1 MESFGDTFGG
11 LSAVHEVE
19 IDLFTDAYR
28 ITGTVHTRFGRV
40 TDILNQLTSEYLS
53 IERATIT
60 EHSDPSS
67 PVAAP
72 SAVVPVAAI
81 LLLAAPDL
89 TGVASSDMRIQKR
102 PVKALF
108 ALPPVRIIG
117 TTHVPM
123 GSRPLDGLLNVTDR
137 FLAMTEITISSAAF
151 PHLVGAVEA
160 AAVSRAKAQILLVSD
175 DERPDELLA
184 DVLDERTAEAWL
196 RTDEAPR

>member
-1 MESFGDTFGG
+1 MDSLGDTFGG
-11 LSAVHEVE
+11 LSAVRQVE
-19 IDLFTDAYR
+19 IDLLTDAYR
-28 ITGTVHTRFGRV
+28 ITGTLHTRFGRV
-40 TDILNQLTSEYLS
+40 TDILNQLAAEHLS

-60 EHSDPSS
+60 EHADPSS
-67 PVAAP
+67 PLAAP
-72 SAVVPVAAI
+72 TAIVPVASI

-102 PVKALF
+102 PVKAMF

-137 FLAMTEITISSAAF
+137 FLAITEVTIASAAF
-151 PHLVGAVEA
+151 PHLASAVEA
-160 AAVSRAKAQILLVSD
+160 AAVSRAKAQILLVTD

-196 RTDEAPR
+196 RSDEAQR